1 MMSWHFVSEETF
13 SQCQVIM
20 LNCDLWQHHETLKV
34 KTYQDVAVLV
44 HSGFSMRCWEEET
57 VRQRALDQGSISEIG
72 ENGECHLGNF

>member
-34 KTYQDVAVLV
+34 KTLDTSRCCSFGAQWILSEM
-44 HSGFSMRCWEEET
+44 SGGGDSD
-57 VRQRALDQGSISEIG
+57 RAGQQAAAGTGPGL
-72 ENGECHLGNF
+72 N